1 MSNKLNRMEK
11 GKIFLIIG
19 LFTIVLIGARVV
31 WIYSFQATDQ
41 SLAANG
47 QLDLRHW
54 DASKG
59 GTVRLDGE
67 WSFYP
72 HAWLIGK
79 EHDNKSVVE
88 ASSDAQ
94 FIQVPGKWNDS
105 IEAENPTPYGFGTYH
120 LQILVDPAKEL
131 TYSIRVPSVRSSS
144 ELYVNGRL
152 LNQTGKPASNKE
164 AYKAWNIPYTASFT
178 ANDSGVIELV
188 IQAANYE
195 DPRGSGIIR
204 SIKFGAEA
212 AVAKETQ
219 LSVLMQQLV
228 AIVFLMHGVY
238 ALILFLAGTRDR
250 RLLYFSLLVVSAMLI
265 TLLGS
270 DEKILHYW
278 IPLNY
283 DWGFKL
289 VHLLMITGAYALLQS
304 VMHQLP
310 NRLRKVYPFCIVFF
324 IAAILWAVVMP
335 VHYVVMVQFLY
346 VLAFAAAV
354 LITLMSMILTSIKE
368 IGDNLLLLLALLA
381 FTSNFVWWIFFLA
394 TGIKV
399 VYYPFDLIVSTTCL
413 SSVWFRHYF
422 FVYSET
428 RKLAA
433 KLQETDKVKDQFL
446 ANTSHELKN
455 PLHGIINISQAV
467 LEREQHSLNEKSITD
482 LGTVL
487 SVGRRMSIVLNDLL
501 DVMRL
506 KENAPR
512 LQLRS
517 FSIHTI
523 ASGVFEMLQYM
534 TEGKP
539 VRLVNH
545 IPEQFPQVYADENRV
560 IQIVFNLLHNA
571 IKYTNDG
578 EVSIRSHVKN
588 GRAHITVA
596 DTGIG
601 MNEDMI
607 RRVFEPY
614 EQVHSDKTM
623 IEGGFGLGLSISK
636 QLVELHG
643 GSMKVRS
650 IPGEGSAF
658 TFTLQLSKRAEGEQT
673 KPDVISAGI
682 TESAAAAAPLESV
695 VEQQTLLGDRP
706 RIIVVDDDPLNL
718 KVIEAILSEELYD
731 ITTVTSGKQVLA
743 LLDAKEWDLVISD
756 VMMPQMSGYELSR
769 TIRKRLSITELPIL
783 FLTART
789 QTEDIANAFLAGA
802 NDYVTK
808 PVEALELRSRVKAL
822 TEIRQTVRERL
833 RMEAAWLQAQIQ
845 PHFLFNTLN
854 AVAALSEIDTERMR
868 DLIEAFSNHLR
879 DKFKLE
885 HMDELAPIEDE
896 LSIVRSY
903 LYIEKERFDEKLNV
917 TWEIDESSGV
927 KIPMLTIQP
936 LVENAIRH
944 GIMKR
949 SRGGNIHIRLT
960 NYDTYAEIAV
970 TDDGVGM
977 DEHTLQQVLV
987 KQSDHATGI
996 GLLNTDLRLKRQYG
1010 RGLQIKSVP
1019 GEGTS
1024 ISFRVDKKDEV

>member
-1 MSNKLNRMEK
+1 M
-11 GKIFLIIG
+11 
-19 LFTIVLIGARVV
+19 V
-31 WIYSFQATDQ
+31 WIYAFQATDQ
-41 SLAANG
+41 LPAVNG
-47 QLDLRHW
+47 QLNLRHW

-67 WSFYP
+67 WTFYP

-79 EHDNKSVVE
+79 EHDSKSVAE
-88 ASSDAQ
+88 ASSETA
-94 FIQVPGKWNDS
+94 IIHVPGEWNNS
-105 IEAENPTPYGFGTYH
+105 IQPENPTPYGFGTYR
-120 LQILVDPAKEL
+120 LQILVDPAKDI

-152 LNQTGKPASNKE
+152 LNQMGKPASNKD
-164 AYKAWNIPYTASFT
+164 AYKAWNIPFTASFT
-178 ANDSGVIELV
+178 ANDRGVIDV
-188 IQAANYE
+188 IIQAANYE

-204 SIKFGAEA
+204 SIKFGTEP

-219 LSVLMQQLV
+219 LSVLMQELV
-228 AIVFLMHGVY
+228 AMVFLMHGVY
-238 ALILFLAGTRDR
+238 ALILFLVGTRDR
-250 RLLYFSLLVVSAMLI
+250 RLLYFSLLVVSAMLM

-289 VHLLMITGAYALLQS
+289 VHLLMITGAFALLQS

-310 NRLRKVYPFCIVFF
+310 KRLRKAYPLCIVLF
-324 IAAILWAVVMP
+324 IAAILWAVLMP
-335 VHYVVMVQFLY
+335 VHYVVMLQSLY
-346 VLAFAAAV
+346 VSAFAAAV
-354 LITLMSMILTSIKE
+354 LVTLVSMILTSVREIK
-368 IGDNLLLLLALLA
+368 GNLLLLLALLA
-381 FTSNFVWWIFFLA
+381 FTSNFVWWVFFLV

-399 VYYPFDLIVSTTCL
+399 AYYPFDLIVSTTCL

-422 FVYSET
+422 LVHSET

-433 KLQETDKVKDQFL
+433 KLQETDKVKDRFL
-446 ANTSHELKN
+446 ANTSHELRN

-467 LEREQHSLNEKSITD
+467 LEREQHSLQDKSIKD

-506 KENAPR
+506 KESTPR

-523 ASGVFEMLQYM
+523 ADGVIEMLQYM
-534 TEGKP
+534 TEGKQ
-539 VRLVNH
+539 VRLVNQ

-571 IKYTNDG
+571 IKYTNEG
-578 EVSIRSHVKN
+578 EVSVRSHVRH

-601 MNEDMI
+601 MNEGMI
-607 RRVFEPY
+607 RRVFDPY

-650 IPGEGSAF
+650 VPGEGSEF
-658 TFTLQLSKRAEGEQT
+658 SFTLEVSRQTAGE
-673 KPDVISAGI
+673 PVNSGDV
-682 TESAAAAAPLESV
+682 SAAIAELAAANAPAAASTPQDADH
-695 VEQQTLLGDRP
+695 EQHALYGDRP

-718 KVIEAILSEELYD
+718 KVIEAILSGERYD
-731 ITTVTSGKQVLA
+731 IMPVTSGKQVLA

-756 VMMPQMSGYELSR
+756 VMMPQMSGHELAR
-769 TIRKRLSITELPIL
+769 AIRKRFSITELPIL
-783 FLTART
+783 FLTARS
-789 QTEDIANAFLAGA
+789 QAEDIANAFLAGG

-822 TEIRQTVRERL
+822 TEIRQSVRERL

-868 DLIEAFSNHLR
+868 DLIEAFSSHLR

-903 LYIEKERFDEKLNV
+903 LYIEKERFEEKLNV
-917 TWEIDESSGV
+917 TWEIDEIEGL

-949 SRGGNIHIRLT
+949 SRGGHIHIRVRDC
-960 NYDTYAEIAV
+960 DTYAEIAV
-970 TDDGVGM
+970 TDDGAGM
-977 DEHTLQQVLV
+977 DEQTLRHLLV
-987 KQSDHATGI
+987 KQSDPASGI

-1010 RGLQIKSVP
+1010 RGLQITSKS
-1019 GEGTS
+1019 GQGTS
-1024 ISFRVDKKDEV
+1024 VSFIAVKGDGI